1 MQKRSSEVVAG
12 NYLLRYLFACAGTA
26 VCLPA
31 IEAIGVGWFSTI
43 SSVFLVASAALT
55 WAVTIWGRGWREM
68 VERRHEKKVKRR
80 VERVEEKER
89 EGERQGPGQHQQRAS
104 DEDGQAEREEHE

>member
-55 WAVTIWGRGWREM
+55 MAVTIWGRGWREA
-68 VERRHEKKVKRR
+68 VERRHERKAKRR
-80 VERVEEKER
+80 VEKVEEKER
-89 EGERQGPGQHQQRAS
+89 ENEERREGQRSGSVEEH
-104 DEDGQAEREEHE
+104 EREEHE

>member
-43 SSVFLVASAALT
+43 SSVFLVASAGLT
-55 WAVTIWGRGWREM
+55 WMVTIYGRGWREA
-68 VERRHEKKVKRR
+68 VERRHERKAKRR
-80 VERVEEKER
+80 IERVEKKER
-89 EGERQGPGQHQQRAS
+89 EGTEEMREGQGQRNGS
-104 DEDGQAEREEHE
+104 VDEHESEEHE